1 MLFLLHWWLKMIA
14 MDSVADFA
22 DSHLDSSGL
31 LAALPTFQVHHFVEQ
46 VLFLGIQSLRST
58 PEEAHM
64 QTI

>member
-1 MLFLLHWWLKMIA
+1 MIA

-22 DSHLDSSGL
+22 DSHLDSIGL